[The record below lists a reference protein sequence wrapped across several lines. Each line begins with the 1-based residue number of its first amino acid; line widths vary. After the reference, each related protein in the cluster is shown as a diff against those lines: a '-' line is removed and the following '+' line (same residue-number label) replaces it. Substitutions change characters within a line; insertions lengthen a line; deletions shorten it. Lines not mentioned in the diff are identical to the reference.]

1 MARDYARLSLYI
13 RQYYDKKTNRIRGL
27 GTPLHRSLGELP
39 ADGFDGQSS
48 TNKMATTTINQKVK
62 REFLEAARLL
72 DDDNL
77 EWSSDLDCI
86 RKELAAY
93 LRERAKKGEQN
104 SRHLID
110 VVERFIAD

>member
-1 MARDYARLSLYI
+1 MARDYARLSVYL
-13 RQYYDKKTNRIRGL
+13 RWFFTEKTKRLRGL

-39 ADGFDGQSS
+39 ADGFGGQSR
-48 TNKMATTTINQKVK
+48 TYKMATSINQKIK
-62 REFLEAARLL
+62 REFLEAAKLL

-86 RKELAAY
+86 RKDLAKY
-93 LRERAKKGEQN
+93 LRERAEKGEQN
-104 SRHLID
+104 SRHLRN